1 VAGTTLAGLL
11 LKAFFPPLKTFQG
24 FWRQIMECDV
34 IGWFRQDRQIDKD
47 MIGISTGP
55 LLLKLGQTYNQ
66 GFKTV

>member
-1 VAGTTLAGLL
+1 M
-11 LKAFFPPLKTFQG
+11 PLKTFQG